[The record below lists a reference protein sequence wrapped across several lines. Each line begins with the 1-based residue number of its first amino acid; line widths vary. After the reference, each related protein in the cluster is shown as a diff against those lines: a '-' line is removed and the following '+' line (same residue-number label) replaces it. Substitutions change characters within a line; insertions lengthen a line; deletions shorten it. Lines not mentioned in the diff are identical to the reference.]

1 MSARDRILGRVRQ
14 GLSGSG
20 TVSLPDRGRPRGP
33 HVTWPSQDRVQ
44 RFTACSLRMGTTLQ
58 RAGTLEEV
66 PSLVARY
73 LGSHGLPLC
82 GVAWPSLR
90 NMEWVGAGLAL
101 EYREA
106 HAGDAV
112 GITSAFCALEETGT
126 LLLVSGPETPASVS
140 LLPETHI
147 ALLDAGR
154 LRPHMEDAFD
164 QVMESFSTW
173 PRALNFISGPSRTAD
188 IEQTIVIGAHG
199 PARVH
204 VVLYGQ

>member
-14 GLSGSG
+14 GLGGSG
-20 TVSLPDRGRPRGP
+20 EVVLPDRGRPRGP
-33 HVTWPSQDRVQ
+33 HVTWPKQDRVQ
-44 RFTACSLRMGTTLQ
+44 RFITCSLRMGTTIQ
-58 RAGTLEEV
+58 RAGTLEDV
-66 PSLVARY
+66 PGLVARY
-73 LGSHGLPLC
+73 LESHGLPLR

-90 NMEWVGAGLAL
+90 GMNWAETGLAM

-106 HAGDAV
+106 HAEDAV
-112 GITSAFCALEETGT
+112 GITGAFCALEETGT

-147 ALLDAGR
+147 ALLDVGC
-154 LRPHMEDAFD
+154 LQPHMEDAFD
-164 QVMESFSTW
+164 RVRESFSTW
-173 PRALNFISGPSRTAD
+173 PRALNFVSGPSRTAD

>member
-14 GLSGSG
+14 GLGRNG
-20 TVSLPDRGRPRGP
+20 GVALPDRGRPRGP
-33 HVTWPSQDRVQ
+33 HVNWLGQDRVQ
-44 RFTACSLRMGTTLQ
+44 RFMACSLRMGTTVQ
-58 RAGTLEEV
+58 RAGTLEKV
-66 PSLVARY
+66 PGLVARY
-73 LGSHGLPLC
+73 LDSHGLPLR

-90 NMEWVGAGLAL
+90 GMGWAEAGLVL

-112 GITSAFCALEETGT
+112 GITGAFCALEETGT

-154 LRPHMEDAFD
+154 LQPHMEDAFD
-164 QVMESFSTW
+164 RVRESCSPW
-173 PRALNFISGPSRTAD
+173 PRALNFVSGPSRTAD